1 MVAWSRFLLLS
12 LDRWWMIIPGG
23 GGIIR
28 PVCQYALELNDMI
41 LNEIVID

>member
-1 MVAWSRFLLLS
+1 VIYKTLL
-12 LDRWWMIIPGG
+12 RKNKRN
-23 GGIIR
+23 IR